1 MQGKKQSC
9 VSIDYEIRLTPR
21 MRGECII
28 IQPLHLHVRLTTAR
42 AGRILLVLDAARVI
56 GVDPRACGV
65 NARSY
70 IVSDLWEG

>member
-9 VSIDYEIRLTPR
+9 VSIDYEIRLTPA
-21 MRGECII
+21 
-28 IQPLHLHVRLTTAR
+28 H

-65 NARSY
+65 NARNY

>member
-9 VSIDYEIRLTPR
+9 VSIDYEIRLTPA
-21 MRGECII
+21 
-28 IQPLHLHVRLTTAR
+28 H
-42 AGRILLVLDAARVI
+42 AGRILLVLDATRVI